1 MTPSILATLKTEIY
15 PKFIFNYFGKFRINA
30 FGKLWVQQLRYP
42 ANIPPILRPILK
54 KYPAYPAST
63 PLVLIKTIPRR
74 PCRFE
79 KNTPPRRANKI
90 MRFNYNS

>member
-1 MTPSILATLKTEIY
+1 MSPLIEIPS
-15 PKFIFNYFGKFRINA
+15 
-30 FGKLWVQQLRYP
+30 QYP
-42 ANIPPILRPILK
+42 AIPRPLK

-79 KNTPPRRANKI
+79 KGTSPGRANKI
-90 MRFNYNS
+90 MRFIYNS